1 MNTDTRAIRE
11 CHIRL
16 QTFSRNET
24 VSIARLGNADEDADP
39 TAGGQA
45 VRCDELRL
53 TRVRGGPLQSEAL
66 RFTEI
71 VRRQLA
77 CSYVAILDGVLSVL
91 TGRS

>member
-1 MNTDTRAIRE
+1 MNTDTPAIRE

-45 VRCDELRL
+45 VQCESLRL
-53 TRVRGGPLQSEAL
+53 TRVRGLPFPSEAL
-66 RFTEI
+66 RFIES
-71 VRRQLA
+71 VRR
-77 CSYVAILDGVLSVL
+77 
-91 TGRS
+91 